1 MEAGAGGVEIVGAF
15 PMFTETAV
23 PFAPIGLVSVVG
35 LGRVFLSFEARLG
48 GGPGVTGA
56 GAGGLE
62 VSFPSDPIGFGG
74 VTGAGVS
81 FFCSLFTTGAEIGA
95 YG

>member
-1 MEAGAGGVEIVGAF
+1 VAAGAGGVEIEGAF

-23 PFAPIGLVSVVG
+23 PFGPIGFVSDVG
-35 LGRVFLSFEARLG
+35 LGSGFLSFEARLG
-48 GGPGVTGA
+48 GGPGLTGA

-74 VTGAGVS
+74 VTGAGVY
-81 FFCSLFTTGAEIGA
+81 FFFS
-95 YG
+95 